1 MAYIGFGPLNTF
13 SPVPSK
19 DSFTGDGSTTTFDL
33 ENEVVFGGENALE
46 VFVDNVRQEPG
57 TGKAYTLDL
66 DGNLKNKRITFSA
79 APASGAAIY
88 VINDKTSN
96 TTIISPTDLNGVEFI
111 LDADADTSITAD
123 TDDRIDFKL
132 NGTDHIQLG
141 TSSGDTTIKIAT
153 DAKDLQFLQADGR
166 NILEINDAGYVA
178 LGNGATGSGQL
189 RIYEDTDNGT
199 NFSAFQVGSQSA
211 DITYTLPTAD
221 GTSGFQLT
229 TDGSGTLSW
238 AAAQIALANDGNNR
252 IVTGTGSAGLNAEAS
267 LTFDGSTLAVTGAT
281 TISTNL
287 DVDGTTNLDAVD
299 IDGAV
304 QIDATLSVG
313 VDDTG
318 YDVKLFGDTASA
330 FMLWDA
336 SADDLILSG
345 AAGLI
350 VPDGQFTLGS
360 TAITSTG
367 AEINI
372 LDGGNAA
379 SSVTLVDA
387 DRIIVNDNGTMK
399 QVAVSALNAYTS
411 ASIAADDI
419 SAGDGAV
426 NITTSS
432 GNITIDAAAGDADI
446 IFKGTDDSA
455 DITAL
460 TLDMSA
466 AGAATF
472 NDKIIA
478 TELDISGDVD
488 VDGTTNLDIVDI
500 DGAVN
505 IAADVTIASTNKII
519 FNDASQ
525 FIQGS
530 SATVLSIAA
539 TDEIDLTA
547 TTVDL
552 NGTLNVS
559 GVTTSNAGVVVDN
572 ITIDGTEIDLSSGD
586 LTIDVAGD
594 ITLDAAGGDVVFTL
608 SGASHFSITNSSND
622 AILKSVASD
631 KDMIFKGNDGGVE
644 VTALTLDMSDAGTAT
659 FNHDIKLGDNSKA
672 IFGAGSDL
680 EISHS
685 SSSGNSFIK
694 DVGAGSLILGSD
706 GTSIVLQKTN
716 GENMGV
722 FTTDGAVD
730 LYHNNVKKFET
741 TSGGVDVTG
750 TLGVTGVLTADAG
763 VAVDNITIDGTEIDL
778 SSGDLLV
785 DVAGDI
791 TLDAGGGNVKVAV
804 AGTDI
809 LDIANS
815 SSDVIIKPV
824 VDAKD
829 IIFQQRDGTSV
840 LEIND
845 GAYARFTAAAVA
857 PEATLTDAS
866 TVTINALTQS
876 VSKVTLGGN
885 RTIGLASGGVS
896 GAFISILVIQDGTG
910 SRTVTWNAAYEFA
923 ADTAPTLTT
932 TASKGDLF
940 VFRYNGAKWLE
951 VGRNL
956 ALTLS

>member
-33 ENEVVFGGENALE
+33 QNEVVFGGENALE

-229 TDGSGTLSW
+229 TNGSGALSW

-287 DVDGTTNLDAVD
+287 DVDGITNLDAVD

-399 QVAVSALNAYTS
+399 QVAVSALNTYTS

-446 IFKGTDDSA
+446 IFKGTDGSS

-466 AGAATF
+466 DGAAIF
-472 NDKIIA
+472 KSSIA
-478 TELDISGDVD
+478 AVSLDISGDVD
-488 VDGTTNLDIVDI
+488 VDGTLEADAITVNGATLAETVTDLVGGMVGSNTETGISVTFEDGDNTLDFALAAAQTTITSLLATDIKIGEDDQTKIDFETADEIHFYAANVEQVYLGDNIFGPQTDSDVDLGSNGVRWKDAYI
-500 DGAVN
+500 DTITTTGLITSGAGLAIANAGNIGSAGEPDAMAIGSDGDITLKNDLELQHDGAILSFGANDEISLTHVHDTGLLLN
-505 IAADVTIASTNKII
+505 STSKLQ

-525 FIQGS
+525 YIQGA
-530 SATVLSIAA
+530 SATVLDIAA
-539 TDEIDLTA
+539 TDEIELTA
-547 TTVDL
+547 TLIEIVGNSTVS
-552 NGTLNVS
+552 GTLGVT
-559 GVTTSNAGVVVDN
+559 GVTTSNAGVV
-572 ITIDGTEIDLSSGD
+572 
-586 LTIDVAGD
+586 
-594 ITLDAAGGDVVFTL
+594 
-608 SGASHFSITNSSND
+608 
-622 AILKSVASD
+622 
-631 KDMIFKGNDGGVE
+631 
-644 VTALTLDMSDAGTAT
+644 
-659 FNHDIKLGDNSKA
+659 
-672 IFGAGSDL
+672 
-680 EISHS
+680 
-685 SSSGNSFIK
+685 
-694 DVGAGSLILGSD
+694 
-706 GTSIVLQKTN
+706 
-716 GENMGV
+716 
-722 FTTDGAVD
+722 
-730 LYHNNVKKFET
+730 
-741 TSGGVDVTG
+741 
-750 TLGVTGVLTADAG
+750 
-763 VAVDNITIDGTEIDL
+763 VDNITIDGTEIDL

-804 AGTDI
+804 GGTDI

-885 RTIGLASGGVS
+885 RTIGLASGGVA

-932 TASKGDLF
+932 TANLGDLF

-951 VGRNL
+951 TGRNL

>member
-33 ENEVVFGGENALE
+33 QNEVVFGGENALE

-199 NFSAFQVGSQSA
+199 NFSAFQVGTQSA

-229 TDGSGTLSW
+229 TNGSGVLSW

-252 IVTGTGSAGLNAEAS
+252 IVTGTGSAGLNAEAG

-399 QVAVSALNAYTS
+399 QVAVSALNTYTS

-432 GNITIDAAAGDADI
+432 GNITIDAAAGDSDI
-446 IFKGTDDSA
+446 IFKGTDGSS

-466 AGAATF
+466 DGAAIF
-472 NDKIIA
+472 KSSIA
-478 TELDISGDVD
+478 AVSLDISGDVD
-488 VDGTTNLDIVDI
+488 VDGTLETDALS
-500 DGAVN
+500 
-505 IAADVTIASTNKII
+505 IASTAVTTTAAEINLIDGGATVGTTAIADGDGLLINDAGTMRVSTVQTLAAYLDDEITSMPNLTTAAALVTVSALDTGSITSGFGAIDNGTSGIRTNTFTAETAFVPDASGGADLGTTALEFNDAFFNDGAIINFGDDQEVTLTHVADTGLTLNSTNKLM

-525 FIQGS
+525 FIQGA
-530 SATVLSIAA
+530 SATVLDIAA
-539 TDEIDLTA
+539 TDEIELTA
-547 TTVDL
+547 TL
-552 NGTLNVS
+552 
-559 GVTTSNAGVVVDN
+559 
-572 ITIDGTEIDLSSGD
+572 IEI
-586 LTIDVAGD
+586 V
-594 ITLDAAGGDVVFTL
+594 
-608 SGASHFSITNSSND
+608 
-622 AILKSVASD
+622 
-631 KDMIFKGNDGGVE
+631 
-644 VTALTLDMSDAGTAT
+644 
-659 FNHDIKLGDNSKA
+659 
-672 IFGAGSDL
+672 
-680 EISHS
+680 
-685 SSSGNSFIK
+685 GNST
-694 DVGAGSLILGSD
+694 VS
-706 GTSIVLQKTN
+706 
-716 GENMGV
+716 
-722 FTTDGAVD
+722 
-730 LYHNNVKKFET
+730 
-741 TSGGVDVTG
+741 G

-829 IIFQQRDGTSV
+829 LIFQQRDGTEV
-840 LEIND
+840 MRIED
-845 GAYARFTAAAVA
+845 GSYMSLAAAA
-857 PEATLTDAS
+857 INPEATLTDGS
-866 TVTINALTQS
+866 TINWNALTS
-876 VSKVTLGGN
+876 PVAKVTLGGN
-885 RTIGLASGGVS
+885 RTIASASATAAGQFVS
-896 GAFISILVIQDGTG
+896 LLVIQDGTG

-923 ADTAPTLTT
+923 SDTAPTLTT
-932 TASKGDLF
+932 TANLGDLF

-956 ALTLS
+956 ALALS